1 MRKEYERLNLPK
13 GESLL
18 PPEEIGTYFMIE
30 NPKNI
35 IAVVDIGQPR
45 ISSTARAIV
54 AASGSGFYEVHFQP
68 WKYIQRYAKPLLKLG
83 HDPSVTISG
92 GVKKKRLIL
101 LKETPG
107 GPNDP
112 RENFDPVEILIA
124 RGLPTKQIRVM
135 LGIREPF
142 AQFASWYKFDNSRR
156 PNIFLNGQKF
166 IFSLLKKYREQGIL
180 VVPFVFELFYPNPED
195 YLKWLYQQLEIAD
208 CVSLPQNL
216 AFSKN
221 PPVIWHEADLRLD
234 SLSLKTD
241 VGSKYFERVVV
252 PVLQQ
257 GKFQIPQPRF
267 FVPESPDSCLIEAF
281 KNYREKAISFYQES
295 VKRGLPR
302 NKDFEV
308 FITEL
313 NNY

>member
-1 MRKEYERLNLPK
+1 MKKEEERLNLPK

-18 PPEEIGTYFMIE
+18 SPEEIGTYFMIE
-30 NPKNI
+30 NPNNI

-54 AASGSGFYEVHFQP
+54 AASGSGFDEVHFQP
-68 WKYIQRYAKPLLKLG
+68 WKYIQRYAKSLSKLG
-83 HDPSVTISG
+83 HNPSVTISG
-92 GVKKKRLIL
+92 EGEKKRLIL

-112 RENFDPVEILIA
+112 KENFDPVGILIA
-124 RGLPTKQIRVM
+124 KGVPPNQIRVM

-156 PNIFLNGQKF
+156 PEIFLKGQQF
-166 IFSLLKKYREQGIL
+166 IYSLLEKYRNQGIL
-180 VVPFVFELFYPNPED
+180 VVPFIFELFYPNPED
-195 YLKWLYQQLEIAD
+195 YLKFLYQQLGIANS
-208 CVSLPQNL
+208 VSLPQDL

-221 PPVIWHEADLRLD
+221 PPVIWHEADTRLD
-234 SLSLKTD
+234 LLSLEAD
-241 VGSKYFERVVV
+241 VGSKYFERVVA

-257 GKFQIPQPRF
+257 GKFQITQPRF
-267 FVPESPDSCLIEAF
+267 SIPKNPDPNLIEAF
-281 KNYREKAISFYQES
+281 ENYREKAISFYQES